1 MNRILRF
8 IDDDQGADLIEYAL
22 LVGLIAL
29 AMVGSLQT
37 TQGAIAGLFA
47 DISAAISGVPVG
59 APAP

>member
-29 AMVGSLQT
+29 AMTTTLTNVSTSITGLFGKIQT
-37 TQGAIAGLFA
+37 KLGAIN
-47 DISAAISGVPVG
+47 P
-59 APAP
+59 